1 MYQGSGVSIFLYPA
15 HKYIKIKPEVHLI
28 ERIQDLSYLISD
40 RSQSCT
46 QEFIRR
52 GGGFHLFFLGGF
64 SIIRSHK
71 PAGNKILLIPGR
83 GG

>member
-46 QEFIRR
+46 QEFIWR
-52 GGGFHLFFLGGF
+52 GGGLSF
-64 SIIRSHK
+64 
-71 PAGNKILLIPGR
+71 ILSR
-83 GG
+83 GVQHH